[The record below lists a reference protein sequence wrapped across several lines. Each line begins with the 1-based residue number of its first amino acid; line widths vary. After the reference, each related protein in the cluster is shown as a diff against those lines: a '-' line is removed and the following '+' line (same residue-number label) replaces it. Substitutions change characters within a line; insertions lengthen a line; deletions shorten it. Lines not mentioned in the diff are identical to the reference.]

1 MAKVIRIG
9 GAGGFLGDSSVAAPQ
24 LLAGGRLDYMIL
36 DYLAEATMSALG
48 RLKTAHPDQGF
59 ARDFTEWV
67 WKDNLQEFKAQGVKI
82 VTNAGGLNP
91 RACRARMEELA
102 AAAGLNFKI
111 AVVEGDDL
119 MDRLG
124 ELKARGLTEMF
135 TGAPFPDPDKV
146 FTANAYFGGR
156 PIAAAL
162 AAGADMVIT
171 GRVVDSALT
180 LGPLMHEFGWTDEDH
195 DELAAGSLAGHV
207 IECGAQATGGLF
219 TDWDDV
225 PDWAHIGY
233 PVVECHADGAFV
245 VTKPPGTGGLV
256 SPAAVAEQIL
266 YEVGDPQA
274 YALPDV
280 VCDFAQVTVAA
291 DGPDRVRVT
300 GAKGYAASGCYK
312 VCITFG
318 DGYRFIGAMPVVG
331 RDAARKA
338 ARQAGAVLERVGEM
352 LRDRNLAPFRD
363 HRVEVLGAEASYGAN
378 ARPGIQGVREVVA
391 RIGVEH
397 QDAEALAL
405 MMREFAS
412 PTTSMSVG
420 STGWFGG
427 APTITPVARVYSI
440 LVPREDAPAT
450 VDIDGRPFHVAATA
464 PARPF
469 DRDDVVRPEAPPSPP
484 APADPVR
491 VPLIDLAWARS
502 GDKGDAFNIGV
513 IARDPTYLPW
523 IRAALTAPRVMA
535 FFAHEFE
542 GAAAPQVIRYE
553 LPGLNAL
560 NLHCI
565 QALGGGQFASLR
577 LDALAKGKAQ
587 QLLDMEVE
595 IPADLLKHPP
605 FGVMSGDR
613 ADLSSG

>member
-1 MAKVIRIG
+1 MGKVVRIG

-24 LLAGGRLDYMIL
+24 LLKGGKLDYMIL

-48 RLKTAHPDQGF
+48 QLKAARPDQGF
-59 ARDFTEWV
+59 ARDFTEWI
-67 WKDNLQEFKAQGVKI
+67 WKDNLQDLKAQGVKI

-91 RACRARMEELA
+91 HACRARMEELA
-102 AAAGLNFKI
+102 AAAGLSFKI

-124 ELKARGLTEMF
+124 ELARRGLTEMF
-135 TGAPFPDPDKV
+135 SDAAFPDPARV

-162 AAGADMVIT
+162 SAGADMVIT
-171 GRVVDSALT
+171 GRVVDSALA
-180 LGPLMHEFGWTDEDH
+180 LGPLMHEFGWSDEQCD
-195 DELAAGSLAGHV
+195 LLSAGSLAGHV

-219 TDWDDV
+219 TDWEDV

-233 PVVECHADGAFV
+233 PVIECHADGSFV

-266 YEVGDPQA
+266 YEVGDPQG

-280 VCDFAQVTVAA
+280 VCDFTEVRVEAVG
-291 DGPDRVRVT
+291 DNRVRVS
-300 GAKGYAASGCYK
+300 GAKGYPASGRYK
-312 VCITFG
+312 VCITFE

-338 ARQAGAVLERVGEM
+338 ERQADAVLERVGEM
-352 LRDRNLAPFRD
+352 LRDRNLPPLRD
-363 HRVEVLGAEASYGAN
+363 RRIELLGAEASYGAQ
-378 ARPGIQGVREVVA
+378 ARPEAKAVREVVA
-391 RIGVEH
+391 RVGAEH
-397 QDAEALAL
+397 ESAEALGLLA
-405 MMREFAS
+405 REFAS

-427 APTITPVARVYSI
+427 APTITPVARVYSV
-440 LVPREDAPAT
+440 LLPRTEVPAVVTLGETRLE
-450 VDIDGRPFHVAATA
+450 VTA
-464 PARPF
+464 EPPPTPF
-469 DRDDVVRPEAPPSPP
+469 DPGAVVRPIAPQAPEADE
-484 APADPVR
+484 ALILT
-491 VPLIDLAWARS
+491 PLIDLAWARS

-513 IARDPTYLPW
+513 IARRPEYLPW
-523 IRAALTAPRVMA
+523 IRRALSPQAVQA

-542 GAAAPQVIRYE
+542 GAKAPQVVRYD
-553 LPGLNAL
+553 LPGLQAL

-565 QALGGGQFASLR
+565 QALGGGQFSSLR
-577 LDALAKGKAQ
+577 LDPLAKGKAQ
-587 QLLDMEVE
+587 QLLDMEIEV
-595 IPADLLKHPP
+595 PARLLAH
-605 FGVMSGDR
+605 
-613 ADLSSG
+613 